1 MIQGCSSVAEVSSE
15 EVFTTGCQAMDCMV
29 GYMETVS
36 METDCTMVSTEMVS
50 MVTGSMET
58 DCTTVSMVTDFT
70 ETVFMVAYM
79 GLEEAFE
86 DMER

>member
-1 MIQGCSSVAEVSSE
+1 MG
-15 EVFTTGCQAMDCMV
+15 CMV
-29 GYMETVS
+29 ACMETAS
-36 METDCTMVSTEMVS
+36 METDCTMVSTKMAC

-70 ETVFMVAYM
+70 ETVFMVASM
-79 GLEEAFE
+79 GLEEVYE

>member
-1 MIQGCSSVAEVSSE
+1 MVG
-15 EVFTTGCQAMDCMV
+15 CMV
-29 GYMETVS
+29 TVS
-36 METDCTMVSTEMVS
+36 METDCTMVSTEMVC

-79 GLEEAFE
+79 GLEEAFD
-86 DMER
+86 DMDR